1 MEVRLCAVPHE
12 SRLQAFVGD
21 ADFHDAYSVS
31 NPHPERPALA
41 LWLQT
46 LERPPRWV
54 DAAMRVRNA
63 IVKRLGLKDLG
74 AMAQIDLG
82 RDLRDYRV
90 GQRVGIFTVL
100 HLSEDEVVMGDDD
113 KHLEATQGVN
123 PGRSKAEEAARAV
136 GGKLLLPIFAPG
148 EQAAN
153 PKGFTD
159 FNDLATKS
167 VLGQEGIARQV
178 RSVVDDVIEWQRG
191 RSVEGRAR
199 GERQEQAVRRV
210 AKVG

>member
-1 MEVRLCAVPHE
+1 MPVAKALHE
-12 SRLQAFVGD
+12 KYPD
-21 ADFHDAYSVS
+21 K
-31 NPHPERPALA
+31 P
-41 LWLQT
+41 
-46 LERPPRWV
+46 
-54 DAAMRVRNA
+54 
-63 IVKRLGLKDLG
+63 IVI
-74 AMAQIDLG
+74 A
-82 RDLRDYRV
+82 
-90 GQRVGIFTVL
+90 
-100 HLSEDEVVMGDDD
+100 GDDD